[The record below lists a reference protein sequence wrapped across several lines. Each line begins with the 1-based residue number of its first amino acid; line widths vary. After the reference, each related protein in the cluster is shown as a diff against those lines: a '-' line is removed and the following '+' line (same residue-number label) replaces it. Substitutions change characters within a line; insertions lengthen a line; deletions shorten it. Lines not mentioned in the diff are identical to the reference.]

1 MEELRILILSEK
13 KEFFLIDFLKT
24 KGSVSCLNVKIK
36 VEDVLNFDWIVSY
49 GYRHII
55 PKEILNTVKNPIIN
69 LHISYLPF
77 NRGSHPNYWSFK
89 EKTKKGVTIHF
100 IDQGIDTGPIL
111 IQKEVEFNLNDTL
124 NSSYLKLKQEIE
136 ILFKENF
143 NEIISGNLKPKPQ
156 IGKGTFHTKSQLP
169 KFLDWDININNIK

>member
-1 MEELRILILSEK
+1 MEELKILILSDK
-13 KEFFLIDFLKT
+13 KESILIDFLKNIGIIT
-24 KGSVSCLNVKIK
+24 WFKEKIK

-55 PKEILNTVKNPIIN
+55 PKEILNRVNNPIIN

-100 IDQGIDTGPIL
+100 IDEGIDTGPIL

-136 ILFKENF
+136 ILFINNF
-143 NEIISGNLKPKPQ
+143 EKIISGELKPKAQ
-156 IGKGTFHTKSQLP
+156 IGKGTYHTKSQLP
-169 KFLDWDININNIK
+169 KFLDWNININNIK